1 MRAQYH
7 ESLFDIVHFL
17 RIVDAR
23 REQALEPSQR
33 VLVHGVDVGEGCWF
47 IQNDI
52 MLRKI
57 INLRK

>member
-33 VLVHGVDVGEGCWF
+33 VLVHGIDVGEGCWL
-47 IQNDI
+47 
-52 MLRKI
+52 M
-57 INLRK
+57 